1 MLATRIHACAEA
13 IDFSQSLASRRHRL
27 SQAKVLSTTHR
38 LGRSSKPWAVSE
50 RLMISSFQRP
60 SPRVSV
66 PRRRRR
72 RRSGEAMTATSGA
85 PSRSIGCVHDQADQ
99 QAECIG
105 DDVTLAA
112 LDLLA
117 RVIAPNTTA
126 FRGFHALA
134 VDHPGA
140 RAGLASF
147 QLPGRHDQVMV
158 DALQQAVGAP
168 VVEIA
173 LDRGRRREVVR
184 QHRPLAAVEA
194 MYMTAPPGPS
204 SSAGRSSCAHER
216 RDQRPRSGCDHR
228 QPA

>member
-1 MLATRIHACAEA
+1 MTDRFE
-13 IDFSQSLASRRHRL
+13 D
-27 SQAKVLSTTHR
+27 
-38 LGRSSKPWAVSE
+38 LGRAVAV
-50 RLMISSFQRP
+50 LD
-60 SPRVSV
+60 
-66 PRRRRR
+66 
-72 RRSGEAMTATSGA
+72 
-85 PSRSIGCVHDQADQ
+85 IGCVHDQADQ

-184 QHRPLAAVEA
+184 QHRPLAARRGHVHDRIHDMA
-194 MYMTAPPGPS
+194 QVRRPRPADLL
-204 SSAGRSSCAHER
+204 ARRHER
-216 RDQRPRSGCDHR
+216 RDQRPLSIR
-228 QPA
+228 QVACVAPATALIIRASDFGPHVVPPRLL